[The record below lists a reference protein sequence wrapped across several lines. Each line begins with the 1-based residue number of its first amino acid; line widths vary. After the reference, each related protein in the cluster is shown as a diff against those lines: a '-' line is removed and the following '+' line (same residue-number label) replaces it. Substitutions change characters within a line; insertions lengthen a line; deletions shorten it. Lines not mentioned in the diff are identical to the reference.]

1 MIQKRKKIIFWGFL
15 AMTAMIGGY
24 FLASYFI
31 GKRPYFYS
39 GTLETTKIII
49 TSRVASDVADVFVTE
64 GDIVQKEQPVMQ
76 MSCDA
81 YKINARQLDN
91 EFERIKQLM
100 ARGHASVAEYDAIT
114 RSKQDNDLRLDWC
127 MVKSPI
133 DGMVITKFREIGE
146 IVAPG
151 TVLMSIANPYDI
163 WAYFYVPYDILHR
176 LSVGQRVVGI
186 LPQANNKQFVGHIIK
201 INEVA
206 EFTPKNVQT
215 RDERS
220 RLVFGV
226 KVQFENPQLML
237 KAGMTIESTLMQN
250 E

>member
-1 MIQKRKKIIFWGFL
+1 MAVINNIRIFLQKPFFYIFGN
-15 AMTAMIGGY
+15 
-24 FLASYFI
+24 YFI
-31 GKRPYFYS
+31 EKRPFFYA
-39 GTLETTKIII
+39 GTLETTKGII
-49 TSRVASDVADVFVTE
+49 TSRVASDIADVFVAE
-64 GDIVQKEQPVMQ
+64 GDIVQTGQPVMN

-91 EFERIKQLM
+91 EFQRIKQLM
-100 ARGHASVAEYDAIT
+100 ERGHVSVAEYDAIT
-114 RSKQDNDLRLDWC
+114 RNKQDNDLRLDWC

-146 IVAPG
+146 VVAPG

-163 WAYFYVPYDILHR
+163 WAYFYVPYNILHE
-176 LSVGQRVVGI
+176 LSVGQKVIGI
-186 LPQANNKQFVGHIIK
+186 LPQAADMQFVGHIIK
-201 INEVA
+201 INEMA

-215 RDERS
+215 RDERN

-226 KVQFENPQLML
+226 KVQFENPQLIL